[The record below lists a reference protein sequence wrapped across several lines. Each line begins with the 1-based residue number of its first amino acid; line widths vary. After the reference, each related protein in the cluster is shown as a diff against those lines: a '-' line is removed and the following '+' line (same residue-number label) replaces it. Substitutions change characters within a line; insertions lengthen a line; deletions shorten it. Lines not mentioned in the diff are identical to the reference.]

1 VADENEEDIIME
13 QYESESD
20 VIDQS
25 ESDIESEITQS
36 HLKKKLLPR

>member
-1 VADENEEDIIME
+1 VEDENEEDIIIE

-25 ESDIESEITQS
+25 ECDIESEITQS
-36 HLKKKLLPR
+36 HNH